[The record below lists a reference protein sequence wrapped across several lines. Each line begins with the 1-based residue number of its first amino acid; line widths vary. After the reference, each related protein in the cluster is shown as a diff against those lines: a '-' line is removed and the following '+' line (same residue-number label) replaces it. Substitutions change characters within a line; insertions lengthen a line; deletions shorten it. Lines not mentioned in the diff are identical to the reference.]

1 MRQRVCT
8 LTTRWCTQ
16 RKIGPVVMANE
27 ASWCAKEAADN
38 SKKDDIVAMPT
49 VVSNPPEARG
59 VKAAPETD
67 NESLPQ
73 NAGIVARKAI
83 GRAGVGRSPL
93 IQRKPHPDP
102 GGPKREIGSDSIT
115 LRAPNEPEMER
126 ARPS

>member
-1 MRQRVCT
+1 
-8 LTTRWCTQ
+8 
-16 RKIGPVVMANE
+16 MANE

-83 GRAGVGRSPL
+83 GKASAGRSAP
-93 IQRKPHPDP
+93 IRREPDP
-102 GGPKREIGSDSIT
+102 DPDIPTKEIDSVHTMPKD
-115 LRAPNEPEMER
+115 PKKPEKGQ
-126 ARPS
+126 PSGRYTKQSR